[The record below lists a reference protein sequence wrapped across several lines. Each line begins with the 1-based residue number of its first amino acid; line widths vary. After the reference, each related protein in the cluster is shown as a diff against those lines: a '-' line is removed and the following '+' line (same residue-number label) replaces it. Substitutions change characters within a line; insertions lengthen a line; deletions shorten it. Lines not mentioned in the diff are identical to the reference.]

1 MNRTPDM
8 ETWAIILAAGESL
21 RMKRNKLLLPYR
33 NLTIIEVVIGNIRQA
48 QIEHILLVTGA
59 YRDELTEA
67 TRYLKVS
74 YCHNDDYREGMLS
87 SVQCGFSHLPPSM
100 EAALIFPGDQPEI
113 PRSVAA
119 DLMEEQT
126 RSGKGLLVPV
136 FAGKRGHPLLIHR
149 RYREDIFRLN
159 PEEGLRGLL
168 KRFPGDVQEVKVNTP
183 GILKDVDIP
192 ADYDELTKPK

>member
-1 MNRTPDM
+1 M

-33 NLTIIEVVIGNIRQA
+33 NQTIIEAVIGNIKQA

-59 YRDELTEA
+59 YQDELVSA
-67 TRYLKVS
+67 TQHLELN
-74 YCHNDDYREGMLS
+74 YCHNNAYRKGMLS
-87 SVQCGFSHLPPSM
+87 SVQCAFRNLPPSIK
-100 EAALIFPGDQPEI
+100 AVLIFPGDQPEI
-113 PRSVAA
+113 PGSVAA
-119 DLMEEQT
+119 GLMEEQA

-149 RYREDIFRLN
+149 RYREEIFRLD

-168 KRFPGDVQEVKVNTP
+168 KRFPGDVQEVKVNAP
-183 GILKDVDIP
+183 GILKDVDVP

>member
-21 RMKRNKLLLPYR
+21 RMKRNKLLLPFR
-33 NLTIIEVVIGNIRQA
+33 NQTIIEAVIGNIRQA
-48 QIEHILLVTGA
+48 QHILMVTGA
-59 YRDELTEA
+59 YRDELVEA
-67 TRYLKVS
+67 TRHLMVS
-74 YCHNDDYREGMLS
+74 YCHNDNYREGMLS
-87 SVQCGFSHLPPSM
+87 SVQCGFSNLPPSM
-100 EAALIFPGDQPEI
+100 EAVLIYPGDQPEI
-113 PRSVAA
+113 PGSVATG
-119 DLMEEQT
+119 LMEELA

-149 RYREDIFRLN
+149 RYREEIFRLD

-168 KRFPGDVQEVKVNTP
+168 RRFPGDVLEVMVNAP
-183 GILKDVDIP
+183 GIIKDVDVP

>member
-33 NLTIIEVVIGNIRQA
+33 NQTIIEAVIENIRQA
-48 QIEHILLVTGA
+48 QVEHILMVTGA
-59 YRDELTEA
+59 YRDELVEA
-67 TRYLKVS
+67 TRHLKVS
-74 YCHNDDYREGMLS
+74 YCHNNAYREGMLS
-87 SVQCGFSHLPPSM
+87 SVQCGFSNLPQSM
-100 EAALIFPGDQPEI
+100 EAVLIYPGDQPEI
-113 PRSVAA
+113 PGSVAA
-119 DLMEEQT
+119 GLLKEQAH
-126 RSGKGLLVPV
+126 SGKGLLVPV

-149 RYREDIFRLN
+149 RYREEIFRLD

-168 KRFPGDVQEVKVNTP
+168 KRFPGDVQEVKVNAP
-183 GILKDVDIP
+183 GILKDVDVP